1 MSRRTGK
8 SVVSLEEEK
17 KWDRLLEVMQKSEKD
32 GRESL
37 WYISKMARCGVN
49 GMAMSGE
56 SVYTTPDSLGWEKE
70 KDHW

>member
-1 MSRRTGK
+1 MRRTGK

-37 WYISKMARCGVN
+37 
-49 GMAMSGE
+49 
-56 SVYTTPDSLGWEKE
+56 
-70 KDHW
+70 